1 MNFKTKICCFS
12 VKKQFKGGYLL
23 AKTME
28 TDISEDANFGDLKAV
43 FELCEP
49 NSDGLISLRKLQ
61 ELFQQHNPD
70 QNAVRRFYQ

>member
-1 MNFKTKICCFS
+1 
-12 VKKQFKGGYLL
+12 
-23 AKTME
+23 ME

-70 QNAVRRFYQ
+70 QNTVRQFFQK